1 MGGKKSELEG
11 FIRKKISSLKIEEA
25 AFKDKENKNLEVGK
39 FLLKRLCTEARQNEV
54 DKITSLLLG
63 LSSRLARSE
72 ISLIN
77 LKKNWNENEEEN
89 MKNKREKLLEQLEEA
104 KMLKC
109 SIDKRGN
116 AVTTLLLQ
124 YFTEAEYE
132 QYKMFMKTKT
142 LLVTQIKLVSERLQ
156 QTQQQLEGLN
166 LHRFVL

>member
-1 MGGKKSELEG
+1 M
-11 FIRKKISSLKIEEA
+11 FHQ
-25 AFKDKENKNLEVGK
+25 V
-39 FLLKRLCTEARQNEV
+39 T
-54 DKITSLLLG
+54 
-63 LSSRLARSE
+63 LSFQ
-72 ISLIN
+72 
-77 LKKNWNENEEEN
+77 EN

-116 AVTTLLLQ
+116 ALISLLLQ

-166 LHRFVL
+166 LHRFAL